1 MIRILKIS
9 LLFAGIMLP
18 LCSAAQKDFGAWI
31 GGDLRM
37 PLSKKLDVGLQLE
50 SRFENN
56 VSTVDQSFISPYLKF
71 DLHKHIG
78 VGVAYRFSNR
88 PNGGLFGGETYHRIG
103 FDVNFKLGGINLSSS
118 PNKSDFS
125 ARLRFT
131 HGTDEGDLNKDYLR
145 ARFKFKHQ
153 LRDIKLTPYVSAE
166 FFLHFNDQLSYT
178 ATEVV
183 SRHRFNKYRINIGM
197 EYKVNKRHELNL
209 FYIIQPS
216 IESPNTRFI
225 LGLGY
230 KYSIKRRKK
239 D

>member
-103 FDVNFKLGGINLSSS
+103 FDVNFKNLFGEFLKN
-118 PNKSDFS
+118 PNLANFS
-125 ARLRFT
+125 TRLRFT

-145 ARFKFKHQ
+145 ARFKLKHEMK
-153 LRDIKLTPYVSAE
+153 DFKLTPYISAE

-178 ATEVV
+178 AAEVV
-183 SRHRFNKYRINIGM
+183 SRHRFNKYRINIGA
-197 EYKVNKRHELNL
+197 EYKINKRHELNL
-209 FYIIQPS
+209 FYIIQPT
-216 IESPNTRFI
+216 IESPNTSFI

-230 KYSIKRRKK
+230 KYSIKKRKK